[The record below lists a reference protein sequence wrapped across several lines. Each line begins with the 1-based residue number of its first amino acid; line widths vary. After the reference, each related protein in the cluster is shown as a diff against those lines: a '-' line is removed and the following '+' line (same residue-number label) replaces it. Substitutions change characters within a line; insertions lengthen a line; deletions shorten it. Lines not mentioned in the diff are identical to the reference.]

1 MRDAQV
7 FQKLNED
14 AFARCGAFADAQ
26 SAKAWLDAYPLGF
39 CMKNRL
45 IGAGQEVDWFRMEQG
60 RRLLTKPVLLN
71 GNYPGIDGIIVDR
84 LKGNVTERVT
94 VKAATAGGINTNV
107 HGVIESLEKGR
118 LSPHDT
124 LFGIEGT
131 KDRLTEQLQRRINS
145 PDYEENKTIKS
156 GEVPEEWTEDT
167 PKAKHK
173 LAQKDTDARW
183 TKKNNETHYGYKNHA
198 KVDVD
203 SKIITDYSVTDAS
216 VHDSRRFTGFFNE
229 KDKVAYA
236 DSAYAGQEIPEHI
249 EAQICEKG
257 YRNHPLTEEQKQ
269 NNRRKSKIRCRIEHI
284 FGFMT
289 GSMNGITVRTIG
301 IKRAAFNI
309 GLTNLIYNICRCST
323 IKRKAHI
330 IG

>member
-1 MRDAQV
+1 M
-7 FQKLNED
+7 
-14 AFARCGAFADAQ
+14 
-26 SAKAWLDAYPLGF
+26 
-39 CMKNRL
+39 
-45 IGAGQEVDWFRMEQG
+45 
-60 RRLLTKPVLLN
+60 
-71 GNYPGIDGIIVDR
+71 
-84 LKGNVTERVT
+84 
-94 VKAATAGGINTNV
+94 
-107 HGVIESLEKGR
+107 
-118 LSPHDT
+118 
-124 LFGIEGT
+124 
-131 KDRLTEQLQRRINS
+131 
-145 PDYEENKTIKS
+145 
-156 GEVPEEWTEDT
+156 PEEWTEDT

-269 NNRRKSKIRCRIEHI
+269 NNRRKSKIRCRIEHV

-289 GSMNGITVRTIG
+289 GSMHEITVRTIG
-301 IKRAAFNI
+301 IKRTAFNI
-309 GLTNLIYNICRCST
+309 RLTNLIYNIFRYST
-323 IKRKAHI
+323 IKRKAHS

>member
-145 PDYEENKTIKS
+145 PDYTGNKEILRKALKHMRKTRQS
-156 GEVPEEWTEDT
+156 NPEKCRKNGQKTLPKPSISWRRKTLT
-167 PKAKHK
+167 P
-173 LAQKDTDARW
+173 
-183 TKKNNETHYGYKNHA
+183 
-198 KVDVD
+198 
-203 SKIITDYSVTDAS
+203 
-216 VHDSRRFTGFFNE
+216 
-229 KDKVAYA
+229 
-236 DSAYAGQEIPEHI
+236 AGQRRIM
-249 EAQICEKG
+249 
-257 YRNHPLTEEQKQ
+257 RLTTVTKITRRSMLTQK
-269 NNRRKSKIRCRIEHI
+269 SLLIIR
-284 FGFMT
+284 
-289 GSMNGITVRTIG
+289 
-301 IKRAAFNI
+301 
-309 GLTNLIYNICRCST
+309 
-323 IKRKAHI
+323 
-330 IG
+330 